1 MEADG
6 DMKQHGITHVGIRSH
21 DIRMQKADEKYVV
34 KTEEN
39 DENFR
44 ISAVV
49 ERKIEAPFDSIY
61 VVRLKEKG
69 NESVRVEISKSTGE
83 KFEEGQKVVLDIPK
97 EKLLRLR
104 G

>member
-34 KTEEN
+34 KTGEN

-69 NESVRVEISKSTGE
+69 NESVRVEISRARERNLK
-83 KFEEGQKVVLDIPK
+83 
-97 EKLLRLR
+97 R
-104 G
+104 GRR